1 MKKVLKALLVF
12 AVLFFNIFQGCGQ
25 SASPNSIVLMVS
37 DGTGL
42 AHISAVHY
50 GAPDF
55 QFPRFPVIG
64 LFTTQSLDRIITDS
78 AAGATAFAVG
88 MKTNNG
94 MLSMLPDGTS
104 PKTLL
109 ERAEEAGMATGLV
122 ATSQLTHATPAAFA
136 SHVSSRNMEMEIARQ
151 MAARE
156 IEVLLGGGQ
165 KFFLTNDQ
173 GGNLVEQ
180 MTGQGYSYL
189 DTREA
194 LEAFDTEQNNRV
206 LGLFA
211 ESGMP
216 PAVEGRLPL
225 SLMARKAVETLDNDP
240 DGFFMM
246 IEASQVDWQAH
257 DNNEAGVLAEM
268 EDMQNALRWLLDY
281 QADHPDLLVVWVAD
295 HETGG
300 VAVNTGNNELELGFA
315 TGGHTAQMI
324 PAFAIGPQAER
335 FAGVYDNTDIGK
347 TLQSLLSRD

>member
-1 MKKVLKALLVF
+1 MKKLLKVSLVCSVLLL
-12 AVLFFNIFQGCGQ
+12 NISRGFGQG
-25 SASPNSIVLMVS
+25 PPPKSIVLMVS

-50 GAPDF
+50 SAPDF

-64 LFTTQSLDRIITDS
+64 LFTTHSLDRIITDS
-78 AAGATAFAVG
+78 AAGATAFAAG

-94 MLSMLPDGTS
+94 MLSMLPDGTT
-104 PKTLL
+104 PKTIL

-136 SHVSSRNMEMEIARQ
+136 SHVKSRSMEMEIARQ
-151 MAARE
+151 MAAGD

-165 KFFLTNDQ
+165 KFFLTNDR
-173 GGNLVEQ
+173 GGNLMQQ
-180 MTGQGYSYL
+180 MTRRGYTYL
-189 DTREA
+189 DNRET
-194 LEAFDTEQNNRV
+194 LEAFDTERNDKV

-211 ESGMP
+211 ESGMR
-216 PAVEGRLPL
+216 PALEGRLPL

-246 IEASQVDWQAH
+246 IEASQVDWEAH
-257 DNNEAGVLAEM
+257 DNDGPGVLAEM
-268 EDMQNALRWLLDY
+268 EDMQDALRWLLDY
-281 QADHPDLLVVWVAD
+281 QATHPDLLVVWVAD

-300 VAVNTGNNELELGFA
+300 MAVNSGNNELELGFA

-347 TLQSLLSRD
+347 ILQSLLARD